1 MATAIRLIRKSARD
15 FGRVAVRK
23 CLAAAAIGVNVDF
36 MVVEYLV
43 NLKALSDFYNHQA
56 FSVVC
61 NPVFSLGSTQMGP

>member
-1 MATAIRLIRKSARD
+1 
-15 FGRVAVRK
+15 VAVRK